1 MQSGV
6 NKSTFEVSHELQ
18 HEKKMTKSHKIFDGI
33 FKSFT
38 ERFRTQCYAIMQ
50 GGVGIPTIKC
60 NGVDHKAIS
69 M

>member
-38 ERFRTQCYAIMQ
+38 ERFRTQW
-50 GGVGIPTIKC
+50 GL
-60 NGVDHKAIS
+60 S
-69 M
+69 MVEKMWSIEFLA